1 MRNENFQISIVIPVY
16 NEGDS
21 LSACLK
27 AINELTTKPY
37 EVIVVDNNS
46 NDQTRDIASS
56 FSFVRLISESKQG
69 VVHARS
75 SGFDAARGDI
85 FARIDADTLLYDG
98 WIDQIVSLFNNNPE
112 LAAVSGP
119 PDYYDIKLTKTA
131 NQIDHQIRKFLAKH
145 LSKHLFL
152 YGSNMAIRNTAW
164 TGVKDT
170 LCAKNGIHED
180 IDLAIHLQ
188 LEGYKVAYDDQL
200 VAGVSIRRV
209 GGSFSDYVRYSLVS
223 PRSYSVHGLRYLRF
237 IYPVVILCWVLYA
250 PAHLFFLGYDRVT
263 DSFSLRTFWLNSH
276 RPARADP
283 TTNVS

>member
-1 MRNENFQISIVIPVY
+1 MAYNKSLLMKKNLKVSIIIPVY
-16 NEGDS
+16 NDGES
-21 LSACLK
+21 LLVCLRT
-27 AINELTTKPY
+27 IEELSVKPF

-145 LSKHLFL
+145 LSKHLL
-152 YGSNMAIRNTAW
+152 CGERS
-164 TGVKDT
+164 TGT
-170 LCAKNGIHED
+170 TGWSCFT
-180 IDLAIHLQ
+180 
-188 LEGYKVAYDDQL
+188 
-200 VAGVSIRRV
+200 IRRY
-209 GGSFSDYVRYSLVS
+209 GTLRNKSLKATTTMTENICS
-223 PRSYSVHGLRYLRF
+223 L
-237 IYPVVILCWVLYA
+237 ILTCNRL
-250 PAHLFFLGYDRVT
+250 
-263 DSFSLRTFWLNSH
+263 
-276 RPARADP
+276 
-283 TTNVS
+283 